1 MDARLTHLDFTHV
14 FYDPSDLLSLPLAIS
29 SLIPQ
34 LILVVYTTQFFCRRE
49 IETCLM
55 VAGQVLSEL
64 LNELLK
70 SVIRQPRPHLELG
83 SGYGMPSAHAQFMA
97 FYAAYLTAWT
107 LAHAHFSP
115 LKKAL
120 RITWVVGLCAL
131 VSYSRVYLNYHTPA
145 QVAVGIAVGVLFGLG
160 WHRAVLFMRWIGLV
174 DWVLDHVFLADWF
187 YVKDSAATSGS
198 FVEDEYAQWK
208 KQRAATRSKKA
219 Q

>member
-97 FYAAYLTAWT
+97 FYATYLTAWT

-120 RITWVVGLCAL
+120 RITSGRGSGRARVLLSRLLKLPHPGAGRRRHRGGRSFWPGLAPRGAFHAL
-131 VSYSRVYLNYHTPA
+131 DW
-145 QVAVGIAVGVLFGLG
+145 LG
-160 WHRAVLFMRWIGLV
+160 RL
-174 DWVLDHVFLADWF
+174 
-187 YVKDSAATSGS
+187 GS
-198 FVEDEYAQWK
+198 
-208 KQRAATRSKKA
+208 
-219 Q
+219 